1 MVSGYAEVGCFSS
14 AKVFDKG
21 WLMRAEILSI
31 GTELLLG
38 NITDT
43 NATYLAQQL
52 AGLGIDLYFV
62 STVGD
67 NQGRIVETL
76 RRAWDRADLIVTTG
90 GLGPTEDD
98 LTRESIAELLGEE
111 MRVNPALEAELRAFF
126 SGRGVTMPERN
137 IKQATLIPSATPL
150 PNPVGTA
157 PGWWTERDGHII
169 ISMPGVP
176 HEMMRMWTHEAVPR
190 LRPRTG
196 AVLFTRMLRVAGLG
210 ESAVEQRLESLLSST
225 NPTIATY
232 AKRDAVD
239 VRVTAKAATE
249 AEAQSM
255 VATMES
261 QVREILGTYIFGIDD
276 QTLQSVLGTL
286 LLEKGWTLGVM
297 ESCTGGLFASTI
309 TDVAGSSDYFRGGL
323 VSYATA
329 MKAEWG
335 VPAEILE
342 AHGAVSSETAR
353 AMAAAARA
361 RLDVDVGVGITG
373 VAGPTEQE
381 GKPVGTIHIAVESP
395 LGMATAS
402 PNWSSRSRV
411 EVKWRATQAALNL
424 ARLHL
429 LGIWKQAG

>member
-1 MVSGYAEVGCFSS
+1 
-14 AKVFDKG
+14 
-21 WLMRAEILSI
+21 MRAEILSI

-52 AGLGIDLYFV
+52 GELGIDLYFE

-67 NQGRIVETL
+67 NQQRIVETL
-76 RRAWDRADLIVTTG
+76 RRAWERADLIVTTG

-111 MRVNPALEAELRAFF
+111 MYVVPELESELRAFF
-126 SGRGVTMPERN
+126 SGRGYAMPERN
-137 IKQATLIPSATPL
+137 IKQATLIPSAKAL
-150 PNPVGTA
+150 LNPVGTA
-157 PGWWTERDGHII
+157 PGWWTERDGRII
-169 ISMPGVP
+169 VSMPGVP
-176 HEMMRMWTHEAVPR
+176 HEMMRMWSLEAVPM

-210 ESAVEQRLESLLSST
+210 ESTVEQRMDSLLHNS

-239 VRVTAKAATE
+239 VRITAKAATE
-249 AEAQSM
+249 AEARNL
-255 VATMES
+255 VIAMEA
-261 QVREILGTYIFGIDD
+261 QAREVLGTYIFGIDNE
-276 QTLQSVLGTL
+276 TLQSVLGGIL
-286 LLEKGWTLGVM
+286 LNKGWTLGAM

-323 VSYATA
+323 VSYSTE

-335 VPAEILE
+335 VPRETLE
-342 AHGAVSSETAR
+342 AHGAVSIETAQ
-353 AMAAAARA
+353 AMASACRA
-361 RLDVDVGVGITG
+361 RLGVDVGVGITG
-373 VAGPTEQE
+373 VAGPGEQE

-395 LGMATAS
+395 LGVATAS
-402 PNWSSRSRV
+402 PNLSSRSRV
-411 EVKWRATQAALNL
+411 EVKWRATLAALNL

-429 LGIWKQAG
+429 LGIWKQAD

>member
-1 MVSGYAEVGCFSS
+1 
-14 AKVFDKG
+14 
-21 WLMRAEILSI
+21 MRAEILSI

-52 AGLGIDLYFV
+52 GGLGIDLYFV

-67 NQGRIVETL
+67 NQQRAVETL
-76 RRAWDRADLIVTTG
+76 RRAWERADLIITTG

-111 MRVNPALEAELRAFF
+111 MYVVPELETELRAFF
-126 SGRGVTMPERN
+126 RGRGYTMPESN
-137 IKQATLIPSATPL
+137 IKQAALIPSAKTL
-150 PNPVGTA
+150 LNPVGTA
-157 PGWWTERDGHII
+157 PGWWTERDGRII
-169 ISMPGVP
+169 VSMPGVP
-176 HEMMRMWTHEAVPR
+176 QEMMRMWSHEAVPL

-210 ESAVEQRLESLLSST
+210 ESSVEQRLETLLHNS

-249 AEAQSM
+249 AEAQELVSGTE
-255 VATMES
+255 A
-261 QVREILGTYIFGIDD
+261 QVRELLGTHIFGVNDE
-276 QTLQSVLGTL
+276 TLQSVLGGIL
-286 LLEKGWTLGVM
+286 LGKGWTLGAM

-309 TDVAGSSDYFRGGL
+309 TDIAGSSEYFRGGL
-323 VSYATA
+323 VSYATEI
-329 MKAEWG
+329 KAEWG
-335 VPAEILE
+335 VPGETLA
-342 AHGAVSSETAR
+342 AHGAVSVETAR
-353 AMAAAARA
+353 AMASAARA
-361 RLDVDVGVGITG
+361 RLGVDVGVGITG
-373 VAGPTEQE
+373 VAGPSEQE
-381 GKPVGTIHIAVESP
+381 GKPVGTVHVAIESP
-395 LGMATAS
+395 LGVATAS
-402 PNWSSRSRV
+402 PNLNSRSRV

-429 LGIWKQAG
+429 LGIWRQAE

>member
-1 MVSGYAEVGCFSS
+1 
-14 AKVFDKG
+14 
-21 WLMRAEILSI
+21 MRAEILSI

-67 NQGRIVETL
+67 NQPRAVETL
-76 RRAWDRADLIVTTG
+76 RRAWERADLIITTG

-111 MRVNPALEAELRAFF
+111 MRVIPELEAELRAFF
-126 SGRGVTMPERN
+126 TGRGVVMPERN
-137 IKQATLIPSATPL
+137 LKQATLIPSAKAL
-150 PNPVGTA
+150 ANPVGTA

-169 ISMPGVP
+169 VSMPGVP
-176 HEMMRMWTHEAVPR
+176 HEMMRMWTHEATPL
-190 LRPRTG
+190 LRPHTG

-210 ESAVEQRLESLLSST
+210 ESSVEQRLQSFLQNS

-249 AEAQSM
+249 LEAQGL
-255 VATMES
+255 VAAMEA
-261 QVREILGTYIFGIDD
+261 QVREVLGTHIFGINEE
-276 QTLQSVLGTL
+276 TLQSVLGTIL
-286 LLEKGWTLGVM
+286 LDKGWTLGAM

-323 VSYATA
+323 VSYATE

-335 VPAEILE
+335 VSRETLA
-342 AHGAVSSETAR
+342 AHGAVSVETAR
-353 AMAAAARA
+353 AMASAARA
-361 RLDVDVGVGITG
+361 RLGVDVGVGITG
-373 VAGPTEQE
+373 VAGPSEQE
-381 GKPVGTIHIAVESP
+381 GKPVGTVHIAVESP
-395 LGMATAS
+395 LGVATAS
-402 PNWSSRSRV
+402 PSLSSRSRV

-429 LGIWKQAG
+429 LGIWRQAS

>member
-1 MVSGYAEVGCFSS
+1 
-14 AKVFDKG
+14 
-21 WLMRAEILSI
+21 MRAEILSI

-43 NATYLAQQL
+43 NAAYLAQQL
-52 AGLGIDLYFV
+52 GELGIDLYFI

-67 NQGRIVETL
+67 NQPRIVETL
-76 RRAWDRADLIVTTG
+76 RRAWERADLIITTG

-111 MRVNPALEAELRAFF
+111 MRVVPELEIELRAFF
-126 SGRGVTMPERN
+126 SGRGVAMPERN
-137 IKQATLIPSATPL
+137 VKQATLIPSAQPL
-150 PNPVGTA
+150 LNPVGTA

-169 ISMPGVP
+169 VSMPGVP
-176 HEMMRMWTHEAVPR
+176 HEMMRMWTHEAVPL

-210 ESAVEQRLESLLSST
+210 ESAVEQRLEGLLRSA

-249 AEAQSM
+249 REAQEL
-255 VATMES
+255 VAAMEA
-261 QVREILGTYIFGIDD
+261 QAREILGTYIFGANDD
-276 QTLQSVLGTL
+276 TLQSVLGGIL
-286 LLEKGWTLGVM
+286 CDKGWTLGAM

-323 VSYATA
+323 VSYSTE

-335 VPAEILE
+335 VPGELLA
-342 AHGAVSSETAR
+342 AHGAVSVETAR
-353 AMAAAARA
+353 AMAEAARA
-361 RLDVDVGVGITG
+361 RLGVDVGVGITG
-373 VAGPTEQE
+373 VAGPSEQE
-381 GKPVGTIHIAVESP
+381 GKPVGTVHIAVASP

-402 PNWSSRSRV
+402 PNLSSRSRV
-411 EVKWRATQAALNL
+411 EVKWRATLAALNL

-429 LGIWKQAG
+429 LGIWKQTK

>member
-1 MVSGYAEVGCFSS
+1 
-14 AKVFDKG
+14 
-21 WLMRAEILSI
+21 MRAEIISI

-43 NATYLAQQL
+43 NATFLAQQL
-52 AGLGIDLYFV
+52 GGLGIDLYFV

-67 NQGRIVETL
+67 NQQRIVETL
-76 RRAWDRADLIVTTG
+76 RRAWERADLIITTG

-111 MRVNPALEAELRAFF
+111 MQVIPELESELRAFF
-126 SGRGVTMPERN
+126 SGRGVAMPERN
-137 IKQATLIPSATPL
+137 VKQATRIPSAQTL
-150 PNPVGTA
+150 SNPVGTA
-157 PGWWTERDGHII
+157 PGWWTERDGRII
-169 ISMPGVP
+169 VSMPGVP
-176 HEMMRMWTHEAVPR
+176 HEMMRMWTHEATPL

-210 ESAVEQRLESLLSST
+210 ESTVEQRLQSLLQNT

-249 AEAQSM
+249 AEAQEL
-255 VATMES
+255 VAAMEA
-261 QVREILGTYIFGIDD
+261 QAREILGTHIFGIDEE
-276 QTLQSVLGTL
+276 TLQSVLGRIL
-286 LLEKGWTLGVM
+286 LDKGWTLGAM

-309 TDVAGSSDYFRGGL
+309 TDIAGSSDYFRGGL
-323 VSYATA
+323 VSYATE

-335 VPAEILE
+335 VPGETLE
-342 AHGAVSSETAR
+342 AHGAVSLETAR
-353 AMAAAARA
+353 AMASAARA
-361 RLDVDVGVGITG
+361 KLGVDVGVGITG
-373 VAGPTEQE
+373 VAGPSEQE
-381 GKPVGTIHIAVESP
+381 GKPVGAVHIAVESP
-395 LGMATAS
+395 QGVATAS
-402 PNWSSRSRV
+402 PNLSSRSRV

-429 LGIWKQAG
+429 LGIWRQPE

>member
-1 MVSGYAEVGCFSS
+1 
-14 AKVFDKG
+14 
-21 WLMRAEILSI
+21 MRAEILSI

-43 NATYLAQQL
+43 NATFLAQQL
-52 AGLGIDLYFV
+52 AALGIDLYFV

-67 NQGRIVETL
+67 NQERIVETL
-76 RRAWDRADLIVTTG
+76 RRAWSRADLIITTG

-111 MRVNPALEAELRAFF
+111 MRVDPRLEADLRAFF
-126 SGRGVTMPERN
+126 TGRGVVMPERN
-137 IKQATLIPSATPL
+137 VKQATLISSSKAL

-169 ISMPGVP
+169 VSMPGVP
-176 HEMMRMWTHEAVPR
+176 HEMMRMWTHEAVPL

-196 AVLFTRMLRVAGLG
+196 SVLFTRMLRVAGLG
-210 ESAVEQRLESLLSST
+210 ESTVEQRLEGLLQSA

-239 VRVTAKAATE
+239 VRVTAKAASTL
-249 AEAQSM
+249 EAQGL
-255 VATMES
+255 VTAMET
-261 QVREILGTYIFGIDD
+261 QVRQILGTYIFGIDD
-276 QTLQSVLGTL
+276 ETLQSVLGAIL
-286 LLEKGWTLGVM
+286 LSKGWTLGAM

-323 VSYATA
+323 VSYSTD
-329 MKAEWG
+329 MKADWG
-335 VPAEILE
+335 VPRETLA
-342 AHGAVSSETAR
+342 ARGAVSIETAR
-353 AMAAAARA
+353 AMASAVRA
-361 RLDVDVGVGITG
+361 RLGVDVGVGITG

-381 GKPVGTIHIAVESP
+381 GKPVGTIHVAVESP
-395 LGMATAS
+395 LGVATSS

-411 EVKWRATQAALNL
+411 EIKWRATQAALNL

>member
-1 MVSGYAEVGCFSS
+1 
-14 AKVFDKG
+14 
-21 WLMRAEILSI
+21 MRAEILSI

-43 NATYLAQQL
+43 NATFLAQQL
-52 AGLGIDLYFV
+52 GGLGIDLYFV

-67 NQGRIVETL
+67 NQQRIVETL
-76 RRAWDRADLIVTTG
+76 QRAWERADLIITTG

-111 MRVNPALEAELRAFF
+111 MQVIPELETELRAFF

-137 IKQATLIPSATPL
+137 VKQATRIPSAQTL
-150 PNPVGTA
+150 RNPVGTA
-157 PGWWTERDGHII
+157 PGWWTERDGRVIV
-169 ISMPGVP
+169 SMPGVP
-176 HEMMRMWTHEAVPR
+176 HEMMRMWTNEATPL

-210 ESAVEQRLESLLSST
+210 ESTVEQRLDSFLQNT

-249 AEAQSM
+249 AEAQEL
-255 VATMES
+255 VAAMEA
-261 QVREILGTYIFGIDD
+261 QVREILGTHIFGINDE
-276 QTLQSVLGTL
+276 TLQSVLGKL
-286 LLEKGWTLGVM
+286 LLDKGWTLGAM

-309 TDVAGSSDYFRGGL
+309 TDIAGSSDYFRGGL
-323 VSYATA
+323 VSYSTD
-329 MKAEWG
+329 MKAAWG
-335 VPAEILE
+335 VPGEILAE
-342 AHGAVSSETAR
+342 HGAVSIETAK
-353 AMAAAARA
+353 AMASAARA
-361 RLDVDVGVGITG
+361 RLGVDVGIGITG
-373 VAGPTEQE
+373 VAGPSEQE
-381 GKPVGTIHIAVESP
+381 GKPVGMVHIAVESP
-395 LGMATAS
+395 QGVATAS
-402 PNWSSRSRV
+402 PNLSSRSRV

-429 LGIWKQAG
+429 LGIWRQAE

>member
-1 MVSGYAEVGCFSS
+1 
-14 AKVFDKG
+14 
-21 WLMRAEILSI
+21 MRAEILSI

-52 AGLGIDLYFV
+52 GGLGIDLYFV

-67 NQGRIVETL
+67 NQQRAVETL
-76 RRAWDRADLIVTTG
+76 RRAWERSDLIITTG

-111 MRVNPALEAELRAFF
+111 MYVVPELETELRAFF
-126 SGRGVTMPERN
+126 RGRGYTMPESN
-137 IKQATLIPSATPL
+137 IKQAALIPSAKTL
-150 PNPVGTA
+150 LNPVGTA
-157 PGWWTERDGHII
+157 PGWWTERDGRII
-169 ISMPGVP
+169 VSMPGVP
-176 HEMMRMWTHEAVPR
+176 HEMMRMWSREAVPL

-210 ESAVEQRLESLLSST
+210 ESSVEQRLETLLHNS

-249 AEAQSM
+249 AEAQEL
-255 VATMES
+255 VAGTEA
-261 QVREILGTYIFGIDD
+261 QARELLGTHIFGIDD
-276 QTLQSVLGTL
+276 ETLQSVLGGIL
-286 LLEKGWTLGVM
+286 LGKGWTLGAM

-309 TDVAGSSDYFRGGL
+309 TDIAGSSDYFRGGL
-323 VSYATA
+323 VSYATEI
-329 MKAEWG
+329 KAEWG
-335 VPAEILE
+335 VPAETLA
-342 AHGAVSSETAR
+342 AHGAVSVETAR
-353 AMAAAARA
+353 AMASAARA
-361 RLDVDVGVGITG
+361 RLGVDVGVGITG
-373 VAGPTEQE
+373 VAGPSEQE
-381 GKPVGTIHIAVESP
+381 GKPVGTVHVAIESP
-395 LGMATAS
+395 LGVATAS
-402 PNWSSRSRV
+402 PNLSSRSRV

-429 LGIWKQAG
+429 LGIWRQAE

>member
-1 MVSGYAEVGCFSS
+1 
-14 AKVFDKG
+14 
-21 WLMRAEILSI
+21 MRAEILSI

-43 NATYLAQQL
+43 NAPFLAQQL
-52 AGLGIDLYFV
+52 AALGIDLYFM

-67 NQGRIVETL
+67 NQERIVETL
-76 RRAWDRADLIVTTG
+76 RRAWNRADLIITTG

-98 LTRESIAELLGEE
+98 LTRESIAALLGEK
-111 MRVNPALEAELRAFF
+111 MRVDPSLEDELRSFF
-126 SGRGVTMPERN
+126 SGRGITMPDRN
-137 IKQATLIPSATPL
+137 LKQATLIPSAQAL
-150 PNPVGTA
+150 SNPVGTA

-176 HEMMRMWTHEAVPR
+176 HEMMRMWTHEAVPL

-196 AVLFTRMLRVAGLG
+196 GVLFTRMLRVAGLG
-210 ESAVEQRLESLLSST
+210 ESTVEQRLESLLHSP

-232 AKRDAVD
+232 ARRDAVD

-249 AEAQSM
+249 LEAQAL
-255 VATMES
+255 VATFEA
-261 QVREILGTYIFGIDD
+261 QARQILGTYIFGVNDE
-276 QTLQSVLGTL
+276 TLQSVLGMI
-286 LLEKGWTLGVM
+286 LLEKGWTLGAM

-323 VSYATA
+323 VSYATE

-335 VPAEILE
+335 VPRETLA
-342 AHGAVSSETAR
+342 AHGVISSETAR
-353 AMAAAARA
+353 AMASAARK
-361 RLDVDVGVGITG
+361 RLSVDVGVGITG

-381 GKPVGTIHIAVESP
+381 GKPVGTVHIAVESP
-395 LGMATAS
+395 LGVATAS
-402 PNWSSRSRV
+402 PNLSSRSRV

-429 LGIWKQAG
+429 LGIWKQDAR

>member
-1 MVSGYAEVGCFSS
+1 
-14 AKVFDKG
+14 
-21 WLMRAEILSI
+21 MRAEILSI

-67 NQGRIVETL
+67 NQQRIVETM
-76 RRAWDRADLIVTTG
+76 RRAWERADLIVTTG

-98 LTRESIAELLGEE
+98 LTHESIAELLGEE
-111 MRVNPALEAELRAFF
+111 MRVIPELEAELRAFF
-126 SGRGVTMPERN
+126 AGRGVVMPERN
-137 IKQATLIPSATPL
+137 LEQATLIPSAKSL
-150 PNPVGTA
+150 ANPVGTA
-157 PGWWTERDGHII
+157 PGWWVERDGHII
-169 ISMPGVP
+169 VSMPGVP
-176 HEMMRMWTHEAVPR
+176 HEMMRMWTHEAVPL

-210 ESAVEQRLESLLSST
+210 ESTVEQRLQTFLQSS

-249 AEAQSM
+249 LEAQEL
-255 VATMES
+255 VAALEA
-261 QVREILGTYIFGIDD
+261 QVREVLGTHIFGINDE
-276 QTLQSVLGTL
+276 TLQSVLGAIL
-286 LLEKGWTLGVM
+286 LDKGWTLGAM

-323 VSYATA
+323 VSYTTE

-335 VPAEILE
+335 VSRETLE
-342 AHGAVSSETAR
+342 AHGAVSLETAR
-353 AMAAAARA
+353 AMASAARA
-361 RLDVDVGVGITG
+361 RLGVDVGVGITG
-373 VAGPTEQE
+373 VAGPSEQE
-381 GKPVGTIHIAVESP
+381 GKPVGTVHIAGESP
-395 LGMATAS
+395 LGVATAS
-402 PNWSSRSRV
+402 PSLSSRSRV

-429 LGIWKQAG
+429 LGIWRQAS

>member
-1 MVSGYAEVGCFSS
+1 
-14 AKVFDKG
+14 
-21 WLMRAEILSI
+21 MRAEILSI

-67 NQGRIVETL
+67 NQQRIVETM
-76 RRAWDRADLIVTTG
+76 RRAWERADLIVTTG

-98 LTRESIAELLGEE
+98 LTHESIAELLGEE
-111 MRVNPALEAELRAFF
+111 MRVIPELEAELRAFF
-126 SGRGVTMPERN
+126 AGRGVVMPERN
-137 IKQATLIPSATPL
+137 LKQATLIPSAKSL
-150 PNPVGTA
+150 ANPVGTA
-157 PGWWTERDGHII
+157 PGWWVERDGHII
-169 ISMPGVP
+169 VSMPGVP
-176 HEMMRMWTHEAVPR
+176 HEMMRMWTHEAVPL

-210 ESAVEQRLESLLSST
+210 ESTVEQRLQTFLQSS

-249 AEAQSM
+249 LEAQEL
-255 VATMES
+255 VAALEA
-261 QVREILGTYIFGIDD
+261 QVREVLGTHIFGINDE
-276 QTLQSVLGTL
+276 TLQSVLGAIL
-286 LLEKGWTLGVM
+286 LDKGWTLGAM

-323 VSYATA
+323 VSYTTE

-335 VPAEILE
+335 VSRETLE
-342 AHGAVSSETAR
+342 AHGAVSLETAR
-353 AMAAAARA
+353 AMASAARA
-361 RLDVDVGVGITG
+361 RLGVDVGVGITG
-373 VAGPTEQE
+373 VAGPSEQE
-381 GKPVGTIHIAVESP
+381 GKPVGTVHIAVESP
-395 LGMATAS
+395 LGVATAS
-402 PNWSSRSRV
+402 PSLSSRSRV

-429 LGIWKQAG
+429 LGIWRQAS

>member
-1 MVSGYAEVGCFSS
+1 
-14 AKVFDKG
+14 
-21 WLMRAEILSI
+21 MRAEILSI

-67 NQGRIVETL
+67 NQQRIVETM

-98 LTRESIAELLGEE
+98 LTHESIAELLGEE
-111 MRVNPALEAELRAFF
+111 MRVVPELEAELRAFF
-126 SGRGVTMPERN
+126 AGRGVAMPESN
-137 IKQATLIPSATPL
+137 LKQATLIPSAKAL

-157 PGWWTERDGHII
+157 PGWWVERDGHII

-176 HEMMRMWTHEAVPR
+176 HEMMRMWTHEAVPL

-210 ESAVEQRLESLLSST
+210 ESTVEQRLQSFLQSS

-249 AEAQSM
+249 LEAQGM
-255 VATMES
+255 VAAMEA
-261 QVREILGTYIFGIDD
+261 QVREVLGSHIFGINDE
-276 QTLQSVLGTL
+276 TLQSVLGAIL
-286 LLEKGWTLGVM
+286 LDKGWTLGAM

-323 VSYATA
+323 VSYSTE

-335 VPAEILE
+335 VSRETLE
-342 AHGAVSSETAR
+342 TRGAVSLETAR
-353 AMAAAARA
+353 AMASAARA
-361 RLDVDVGVGITG
+361 RLGVDVGVGITG
-373 VAGPTEQE
+373 VAGPSEQE
-381 GKPVGTIHIAVESP
+381 GKPVGTVHIAVESP
-395 LGMATAS
+395 LGVATAS
-402 PNWSSRSRV
+402 PSLSSRSRV

-429 LGIWKQAG
+429 LGIWRQTS